1 MSDVRVKICGLCS
14 ADDALAA
21 QESGASYLGM
31 ILSRGFGRSLVPDEA
46 AAIART
52 VDTPIV
58 TVVVDEAVDEV
69 HQMADLVGASVIQL
83 HGQESPAFVRELR
96 DRGAWAIWKAL
107 RVREPDEVTRA
118 LGRFA
123 GLVDGLLLDAWHP
136 QLPGGG
142 GVSFRWEAFS
152 EARDFFDRGVTFILA
167 GGLTPANVERA
178 VHILS
183 PDVVDVS
190 SGVELAVGSKD
201 PDLMRTLVQNAAG
214 RAPPVSGAPRR

>member
-1 MSDVRVKICGLCS
+1 MPDVRVKVCGLRS

-31 ILSRGFGRSLVPDEA
+31 ILSQGFGRSLVPDEA
-46 AAIART
+46 ADIART

-58 TVVVDEAVDEV
+58 TVVVDEAIDEV

-96 DRGAWAIWKAL
+96 SRGAWAIWKAL
-107 RVREPDEVTRA
+107 RVREPEEVTRA
-118 LGRFA
+118 LGPFG

-136 QLPGGG
+136 EQPGGG

-152 EARDFFDRGVTFILA
+152 EVRDSFDRGVTFILA
-167 GGLTPANVERA
+167 GGLTPINVQRA
-178 VHILS
+178 VYVLS

-190 SGVELAVGSKD
+190 SGVELALGSKD
-201 PDLMRTLVQNAAG
+201 PNLMRAFVRHASRT
-214 RAPPVSGAPRR
+214 APPAADVPRR